1 LLYALVRWVVVWAD
15 ERFGQAGTYVAGA
28 LAGITDVDA
37 ITLSMARM
45 GLSAGWETQALVTI
59 LIAATV
65 NTLVKLT
72 IVMVVGGPALRK
84 QVLPGFVGMAAAAAL
99 SIVWV
104 ALR

>member
-1 LLYALVRWVVVWAD
+1 VVVWAD

-28 LAGITDVDA
+28 LAGVTDVDA

-45 GLSAGWETQALVTI
+45 GQLPGWETQALITI

-72 IVMVVGGPALRK
+72 IVMVVGGSALRRS
-84 QVLPGFVGMAAAAAL
+84 VLPGFVGMALAAAL